1 MQKFINPNDPNNF
14 QTIIWIEKQVRTLL
28 ETDLGTISVE
38 ELSCNDSSCIHA
50 TSVICW
56 ANELDIRYFKI
67 FKPLVYIKKRD
78 IEAALKQYVLQKP
91 LHQHF

>member
-14 QTIIWIEKQVRTLL
+14 QTIAWIEKQVRILL
-28 ETDLGTISVE
+28 ETEAGIISIE
-38 ELSCNDSSCIHA
+38 ELSCHDSSCIHA

-56 ANELDIRYFKI
+56 ANELDIQYFKI
-67 FKPLVYIKKRD
+67 SKPLVFIKKRD
-78 IEAALKQYVLQKP
+78 IELALKQSIFQKP